1 MTTIALH
8 PVPFTFGHAGPGIA
22 GTLRKLRVGISIV
35 DVAIAAS
42 ILVAVSATVL
52 ADERMRAWVHDWV
65 PDALAIPED
74 AEVVRESAIG
84 SSIRMFSFATGADVD
99 RLFAEWEEGLTENGY
114 VVRESDVAL
123 SDRSIAFSGP
133 GILNASISEATV
145 AEGDRSVIEF
155 EATLD

>member
-8 PVPFTFGHAGPGIA
+8 PVPFTLGHAGPGIT
-22 GTLRKLRVGISIV
+22 GPLRKLRLGISIV
-35 DVAIAAS
+35 DIAMAAS

-52 ADERMRAWVHDWV
+52 AEERMRAWVQDWV
-65 PDALAIPED
+65 PDELAIPED

-84 SSIRMFSFATGADVD
+84 SSIRMFSFSTGADVE

-123 SDRSIAFSGP
+123 SDRSIEFSGP
-133 GILNASISEATV
+133 GILNASISEGAIP
-145 AEGDRSVIEF
+145 GDDRTVIEF
-155 EATLD
+155 EATLN